1 MAGDVNNNQME
12 SFNGNTIRHREKVTR
27 SLKKE
32 YSAILTGLQ
41 LYHNYVRLHL
51 ALNGKT
57 PAEVAGIDIEGDN
70 KILTMIRAAAKSNA
84 Y

>member
-1 MAGDVNNNQME
+1 MIRKNMSRCKRETASVFYE
-12 SFNGNTIRHREKVTR
+12 TIVKP
-27 SLKKE
+27 L
-32 YSAILTGLQ
+32 
-41 LYHNYVRLHL
+41 RLHL